1 MASGRRHDRATG
13 WLALPFG
20 LLWGPALG
28 PAGVAVATGAFL
40 IGGLWLSPDLDTR
53 SNATCRWGPLRLLW
67 WPYRRLLSHRSL
79 LSHSPLLGTGLRLLW
94 LAVLVVAACAALQPL
109 GAPAPDELLQRGWEL
124 WGSHRP
130 LLIAAVVG
138 LEASSWLHLLQDG
151 DPIPRLPRPLR
162 ALGRR
167 WGRLSSR
174 SRRWKGRGP
183 AQRRSRRR

>member
-167 WGRLSSR
+167 WGRLSSM